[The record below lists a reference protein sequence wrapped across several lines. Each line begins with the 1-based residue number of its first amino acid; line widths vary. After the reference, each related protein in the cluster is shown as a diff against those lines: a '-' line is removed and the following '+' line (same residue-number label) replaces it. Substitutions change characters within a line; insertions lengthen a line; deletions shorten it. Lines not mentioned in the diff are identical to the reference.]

1 MNAEILCIGTEVL
14 IGDIINTNG
23 AFIAR
28 QLAALGIDI
37 YHQTVVGDNAK
48 RLHDSLALALSRAD
62 IVITTGG
69 LGPTYDDLTKKT
81 IADYFGL
88 GMELHAPS
96 VKKIESLYDSLNWK
110 MTPNNLLQAEVPKGA
125 TVFFNDTGLA
135 PGVAVT
141 SGGKTVIML
150 PGPPNEMQ
158 PMFEHYVVPYLS
170 ADSDAVIISKTVNVF
185 GMGESKVEDILRD
198 IMTSST
204 NPTIA
209 PYAKQGEVQVRI
221 RAKAKDEATANAL
234 IAPVIDTI
242 KQQLGNVIYGIDA
255 DSLQSA
261 LVAALKEKALK
272 AAVAESCTGGGVSHA
287 ITDIPGSSAVFE
299 CGLCTYSNV
308 MKQKLLGV
316 SKETLNKFGAVSE
329 QTAQE
334 MAHGVRRV
342 SGADIGIGVTGIAGP
357 DGGTDEKPVGLVY
370 IAVDSDAYS
379 ETKRLTLARGHKN
392 DREFIRN
399 FATMHALSLLL
410 TAANQAWPPCFKKS

>member
-1 MNAEILCIGTEVL
+1 
-14 IGDIINTNG
+14 
-23 AFIAR
+23 
-28 QLAALGIDI
+28 
-37 YHQTVVGDNAK
+37 
-48 RLHDSLALALSRAD
+48 
-62 IVITTGG
+62 
-69 LGPTYDDLTKKT
+69 
-81 IADYFGL
+81 
-88 GMELHAPS
+88 
-96 VKKIESLYDSLNWK
+96 
-110 MTPNNLLQAEVPKGA
+110 
-125 TVFFNDTGLA
+125 
-135 PGVAVT
+135 
-141 SGGKTVIML
+141 
-150 PGPPNEMQ
+150 
-158 PMFEHYVVPYLS
+158 
-170 ADSDAVIISKTVNVF
+170 
-185 GMGESKVEDILRD
+185 
-198 IMTSST
+198 MTSST

-379 ETKRLTLARGHKN
+379 ETKRLTPGAR
-392 DREFIRN
+392 
-399 FATMHALSLLL
+399 A
-410 TAANQAWPPCFKKS
+410 